1 MSSDI
6 LVSSINVLFP
16 LRIDYDRHELLK
28 VKLFGYI
35 LSRPTLYYIHVVHV
49 IFIEAHTR
57 IFVMYDVTFLVI
69 RVLVLQEYIEV
80 TFMYKPRVVS
90 FSDSNYTIKQVSY
103 CT

>member
-16 LRIDYDRHELLK
+16 LRIDYDRQELLK

-35 LSRPTLYYIHVVHV
+35 LSMPTLYYIHVV
-49 IFIEAHTR
+49 FIEAHTR
-57 IFVMYDVTFLVI
+57 TFVMYDVTFLVI
-69 RVLVLQEYIEV
+69 RVLVLQDYIEV

-90 FSDSNYTIKQVSY
+90 FSESNYTIKQVSY